1 MSKNNER
8 VMPISIPMKTGYFPF
23 IRALTN
29 FNNAYRIFLIMIGEM
44 DEDNKVIIS
53 QTTLADYSSLN
64 RETVSKYIDFLIN
77 NRIIK
82 KGDEPFSYFIN
93 SRLLGRPEV
102 SYFSDPIPRYIK
114 DDKFFVDTTEPYK
127 GKKRIESR

>member
-1 MSKNNER
+1 MSKNKER

-29 FNNAYRIFLIMIGEM
+29 FNNAYIIFLTMIGEM

-53 QTTLADYSSLN
+53 QTTLADYNNLN

-77 NRIIK
+77 NKIIK

-93 SRLLGRPEV
+93 SRLLGNPKV

-114 DDKFFVDTTEPYK
+114 DDKFFVDTTDPYK
-127 GKKRIESR
+127 GKTRIKSK

>member
-8 VMPISIPMKTGYFPF
+8 VMPLSIPMKDGYLPF
-23 IRALTN
+23 IRSLAFFSRAN
-29 FNNAYRIFLIMIGEM
+29 WIFLTMIGEM

-53 QTTLADYSSLN
+53 QTTLADYNNLN
-64 RETVSKYIDFLIN
+64 RETVSKHIKFLIDN
-77 NRIIK
+77 KVIK

-93 SRLLGRPEV
+93 SRLLGNPEV

-114 DDKFFVDTTEPYK
+114 DDKFYVDTTEPYK
-127 GKKRIESR
+127 GKKRIERR